1 MESEFKKDLNP
12 APKSKP
18 ARLCITVDKFFK
30 LVHIKIISNE
40 LRDYNRYCRNEAA
53 DALLHQTP
61 DILQRRVVSFEFQ
74 DPKMIPPISPD
85 NNDSYLKQIREMSKH
100 PNNHI
105 SIMYDKYLRD
115 DIGLFISKVP
125 RQHLI
130 SRYGI
135 VPDSPH
141 TINIPELYDGTNKP
155 LVRDVLLHNNFLD
168 CELIESPQSSWLFT
182 DTDSGIK
189 QMSAF
194 YALLNKH
201 FFDPRMDIDRLTI
214 STVWVD
220 RDNMPRQANKF
231 TVDDSSK
238 DHLLLANAI
247 EAEKIPI
254 REKSVEHDFSPYP
267 ENYWRFFS
275 EYPNDPLNRSDE
287 IAWLLFAES
296 TGIIVEK
303 DEYHDYSYIDRFENL
318 KERQY
323 NTSYIDEKME
333 IEKQL
338 KTLAG
343 EILRQE
349 GFVIRGR
356 ELEPAVS
363 IDENLIPENRPC
375 IHL

>member
-1 MESEFKKDLNP
+1 
-12 APKSKP
+12 
-18 ARLCITVDKFFK
+18 
-30 LVHIKIISNE
+30 
-40 LRDYNRYCRNEAA
+40 
-53 DALLHQTP
+53 
-61 DILQRRVVSFEFQ
+61 
-74 DPKMIPPISPD
+74 
-85 NNDSYLKQIREMSKH
+85 
-100 PNNHI
+100 
-105 SIMYDKYLRD
+105 MYDKYLRD

-168 CELIESPQSSWLFT
+168 CEFIESPQSSWLFT